1 MESFARLRA
10 QADLVVVEGAG
21 SPAELNLRRGVIANM
36 GFAEAADLPVILVAD
51 IDRGGVIASLV
62 GSHQVLGEAEARR
75 IAGYLV
81 NKFRG
86 DVSLFDEGLAIITR
100 STGWPALGVVPF
112 FPDAS
117 KLPAEDAVALFRA
130 QAAQGRA
137 LKIAVPQIARLAH
150 FDDFD
155 PLSEIVSAACMER
168 VFPFV

>member
-1 MESFARLRA
+1 MCCWFVGFFFCYKQKTAYEMRVSDWSSDVCSS
-10 QADLVVVEGAG
+10 DL
-21 SPAELNLRRGVIANM
+21 
-36 GFAEAADLPVILVAD
+36 ILVAD

-75 IAGYLV
+75 VAGYIV

-117 KLPAEDAVALFRA
+117 KLPAEDSVALSRSV
-130 QAAQGRA
+130 AAEGRA
-137 LKIAVPQIARLAH
+137 IKTRTSV
-150 FDDFD
+150 
-155 PLSEIVSAACMER
+155 V
-168 VFPFV
+168 